1 MAFGT
6 LHMVKGDYDGSQDS
20 NSPFVPEEW
29 SMETIAAYK
38 ANLVLAGN
46 VTVMPHKGNKGD
58 AIHIPV
64 PTRGVAAAK
73 AAETMVTLQA
83 PAASL
88 VTVTIN
94 KHYEYSY
101 LLEDV
106 MAIQGLD
113 SFQRF
118 YTDDSGY
125 ALGRQ
130 VDFDLH
136 VLGTGLQGGTLDT
149 SPGTPAANTLA
160 YDAAVIGSDGSTL
173 WAESGA
179 GNGAALA
186 DAGIRKMIQTLDDVD
201 TPQNDR
207 VIVVPPVEKK
217 NLLGL
222 ARFTEQAFV
231 GETGNGN
238 SIRNGQIGNI
248 YGTPVLVSTNCPTV
262 YDSGA
267 TNSFRVGMIF
277 HKAAFALAEQLG
289 VRVQRDY
296 QQAYLGTLYTSDT
309 LYGTAELRND
319 AGVAFVVPA

>member
-6 LHMVKGDYDGSQDS
+6 LHMVKGDYDGTQDS

-29 SMETIAAYK
+29 SDETIAAYK
-38 ANLVLAGN
+38 SNLVLAN
-46 VTVMPHKGNKGD
+46 YVTKMPHKGKKGD

-73 AAETMVTLQA
+73 TAEAMVTLQA

-88 VTVTIN
+88 VTVSID

-125 ALGRQ
+125 ALSRQ
-130 VDFDLH
+130 VDWDLH

-149 SPGTPAANTLA
+149 SPGTPAAPTLA
-160 YDAAVIGSDGSTL
+160 YDKAVIGSDGSTL

-179 GNGAALA
+179 GNGAALS
-186 DAGIRKMIQTLDDVD
+186 DAGIRKMIQTLDDADV
-201 TPQNDR
+201 PQMDR
-207 VIVVPPVEKK
+207 VMVIPPVEKK

-222 ARFTEQAFV
+222 SRFTEQAFV
-231 GETGNGN
+231 GEMGSSN
-238 SIRNGQIGNI
+238 SIRTGLIGNV
-248 YGTPVLVSTNCPTV
+248 YGIPVHVSTNCPTV

-267 TNSFRVGMIF
+267 TNSFRVGMLF
-277 HKAAFALAEQLG
+277 HKSAFALAEQMG
-289 VRVQRDY
+289 VRVQRQY
-296 QQAYLGTLYTSDT
+296 KQEYLGTLYTSDT
-309 LYGTAELRND
+309 LYGVKELRDD

>member
-38 ANLVLAGN
+38 SNLVVAAN
-46 VTVMPHKGNKGD
+46 VTTISHKGKKGD

-64 PTRGVAAAK
+64 PTRGAASAK
-73 AAETMVTLQA
+73 VAETMVTLQA
-83 PAASL
+83 PSA
-88 VTVTIN
+88 TVLTVSIN

-101 LLEDV
+101 MLEDV
-106 MAIQGLD
+106 MDIQGLD

-125 ALGRQ
+125 ALARQ
-130 VDFDLH
+130 IDFDLH
-136 VLGTGLQGGTLDT
+136 VLGTGLQGGTLDAT
-149 SPGTPAANTLA
+149 PGTPAANTLA
-160 YDAAVIGSDGSTL
+160 YDAAVIGSDGTTL
-173 WAESGA
+173 WAESGS

-186 DAGIRKMIQTLDDVD
+186 DAGIRKMIQTLDDED
-201 TPQNDR
+201 IPSIDR
-207 VIVVPPVEKK
+207 VWVIPPVEKK

-222 ARFTEQAFV
+222 SRFTEQAFV
-231 GETGNGN
+231 GEMGSQN
-238 SIRNGQIGNI
+238 SIRNGLVGNL
-248 YGTPVLVSTNCPTV
+248 YGDPVRVSTNCPTV

-267 TNSFRVGMIF
+267 TNSFRVGMYF
-277 HKAAFALAEQLG
+277 QKGAFALAEQLG
-289 VRVQRDY
+289 VRVQRQY
-296 QQAYLGTLYTSDT
+296 QQEYLGTLYTSDT
-309 LYGTAELRND
+309 LYGVKELRDD